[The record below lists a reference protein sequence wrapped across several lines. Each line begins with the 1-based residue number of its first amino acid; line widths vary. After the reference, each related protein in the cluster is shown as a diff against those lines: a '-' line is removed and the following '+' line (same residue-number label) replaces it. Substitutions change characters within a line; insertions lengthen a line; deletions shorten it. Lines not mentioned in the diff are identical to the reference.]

1 MQAEIKNLIS
11 GEQEDQIYK
20 IREFIRELSSVQDLY
35 YERLKANL
43 GFDPKLEEF
52 LFDYVYNSDED
63 TFEEYLSHFKN
74 INL

>member
-20 IREFIRELSSVQDLY
+20 IREFIRELSAVQDLY
-35 YERLKANL
+35 YERLKAKL

-52 LFDYVYNSDED
+52 LFDHVYNSDED
-63 TFEEYLSHFKN
+63 TFEEYLSRFKN

>member
-1 MQAEIKNLIS
+1 MQAEIKYLIS

-35 YERLKANL
+35 YERLKAKL
-43 GFDPKLEEF
+43 DFDPKLEEF

-63 TFEEYLSHFKN
+63 TFEEYLSRFKN